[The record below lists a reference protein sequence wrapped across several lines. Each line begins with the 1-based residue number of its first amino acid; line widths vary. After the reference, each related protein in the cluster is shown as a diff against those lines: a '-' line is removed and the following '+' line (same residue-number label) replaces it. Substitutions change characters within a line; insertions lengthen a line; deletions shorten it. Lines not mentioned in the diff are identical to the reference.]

1 MRAVLACVMV
11 LSIAACAEQSNQ
23 EFDSRLRSMAGGD
36 ERQLLGSM
44 GRIPDSTYQLNEGTR
59 ILQWRWDTSYISP
72 GVGPTHIG
80 GGWGWAYPGFGWSGP
95 WVPFGGIPPTL
106 VRQGCIVEWT
116 VAGGATRSYRWQG
129 RGCGSVTIHSSPP
142 PG

>member
-1 MRAVLACVMV
+1 MRFILASVMV
-11 LSIAACAEQSNQ
+11 LSIAACADRSDQQ
-23 EFDSRLRSMAGGD
+23 FDTRLREMAGSD

-44 GRIPDSTYQLNEGTR
+44 GRIPDNSYQLDADTR

-72 GVGPTHIG
+72 GMAPVYVGG
-80 GGWGWAYPGFGWSGP
+80 GGWTYPGFDWGGP
-95 WVPFGGIPPTL
+95 WVPLGGIPPTL

-116 VAGGATRSYRWQG
+116 VAARVTRSYRWQG